1 MELIDGG
8 MNPVGEELPELD
20 EQRLRSKREN
30 GEMVGTRL
38 IRSDR
43 GFFDRR
49 PFEDCTTRFA
59 STGRSCPFLR
69 SASTDREAARQPG
82 TTFRIQDR
90 RNLIYGFSGRLRNTA
105 LTIKSEFFSQKDAGS
120 KANHPL
126 VRHRMLLAV
135 EIASASKL
143 SGSNRECNAFC
154 RSGNLRKGRWFKKK
168 CMHFILRN
176 TCIMLCI

>member
-1 MELIDGG
+1 M
-8 MNPVGEELPELD
+8 
-20 EQRLRSKREN
+20 
-30 GEMVGTRL
+30 
-38 IRSDR
+38 
-43 GFFDRR
+43 R
-49 PFEDCTTRFA
+49 PI
-59 STGRSCPFLR
+59 
-69 SASTDREAARQPG
+69 
-82 TTFRIQDR
+82 RIQIR

-176 TCIMLCI
+176 TYVLCCAYDNGGERGGDTEWRLSVWPCQRRRRFRRGHP

>member
-1 MELIDGG
+1 MIAALFQFLHPLFCAVQLHSSQPEHGW
-8 MNPVGEELPELD
+8 LP
-20 EQRLRSKREN
+20 
-30 GEMVGTRL
+30 
-38 IRSDR
+38 I
-43 GFFDRR
+43 
-49 PFEDCTTRFA
+49 
-59 STGRSCPFLR
+59 
-69 SASTDREAARQPG
+69 
-82 TTFRIQDR
+82 RIQDL
-90 RNLIYGFSGRLRNTA
+90 RNLIYWFSGRLGNTA
-105 LTIKSEFFSQKDAGS
+105 LTIKSDFFQKKDAGS

-168 CMHFILRN
+168 CMHLLLRN

>member
-1 MELIDGG
+1 MGIHSCG
-8 MNPVGEELPELD
+8 
-20 EQRLRSKREN
+20 RAWKR
-30 GEMVGTRL
+30 
-38 IRSDR
+38 
-43 GFFDRR
+43 F
-49 PFEDCTTRFA
+49 CK
-59 STGRSCPFLR
+59 
-69 SASTDREAARQPG
+69 DRETTRQPG

-135 EIASASKL
+135 EIASGSKL

-176 TCIMLCI
+176 TCITRSYFSLISDPYSLRSACSGLRPVTPCAFNQSSTRSKIGSHR

>member
-1 MELIDGG
+1 MIAAPL
-8 MNPVGEELPELD
+8 PVPTSVVCAVQLHSSQPEHGWLP
-20 EQRLRSKREN
+20 
-30 GEMVGTRL
+30 
-38 IRSDR
+38 I
-43 GFFDRR
+43 
-49 PFEDCTTRFA
+49 
-59 STGRSCPFLR
+59 
-69 SASTDREAARQPG
+69 
-82 TTFRIQDR
+82 RIQDR

-168 CMHFILRN
+168 CMHLLLRN